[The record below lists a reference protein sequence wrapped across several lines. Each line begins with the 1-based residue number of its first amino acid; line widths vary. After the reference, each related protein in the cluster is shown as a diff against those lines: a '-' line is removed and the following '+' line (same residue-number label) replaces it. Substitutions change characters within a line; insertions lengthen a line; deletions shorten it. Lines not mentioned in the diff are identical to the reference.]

1 MLDTDSGP
9 RPEFGPRADEAAVVD
24 RDSETIGLRATRRCL
39 MRGGSSMGFIMGL
52 LTGLVVGAI
61 GAVFYSIQTG
71 RDLRDEFE
79 QVRTQ
84 VQKRDFDALANLV
97 DQRFRELQT
106 GIDERIAQVRD
117 AASKATNEAQS
128 AAEDAAGD
136 AKGSNGKEP

>member
-1 MLDTDSGP
+1 
-9 RPEFGPRADEAAVVD
+9 
-24 RDSETIGLRATRRCL
+24 
-39 MRGGSSMGFIMGL
+39 MGFIMGL

-97 DQRFRELQT
+97 DQRFKELQT